1 MRPRP
6 SRPRRGPAIVTTLRN
21 AGPSLDSFV
30 AYHLAIGFARLYLF
44 FDDPND
50 PDLARVAGNNR
61 VTVIRNDAKLQ
72 EIWKTLPAWNDQAD
86 FIKTEV
92 MARQVLNAAYA
103 MKLARAAGHNWLL
116 HIDADELFYS
126 PGETAAQ
133 HFARLDDFDADTI
146 LYDNLE
152 AMMECDEAADPFRE
166 VTLFKTA
173 IKTLQDRGQWNQVAG
188 LTMDIPQIQKR
199 FFNFYVNGKSSVR
212 LASTHMEPSGV
223 HVFGS
228 RTATCR
234 GGRTQH
240 HFILHYAC
248 CGFSN
253 FWMKYKTLGHFSDVW
268 WNREDIAK
276 TIGPFHLRSRDLI
289 NMDDREGALALYRSR
304 LVMVDPVKISR
315 LLITGLMQ
323 RITGPAELLA
333 GLKPA
338 RSAV

>member
-6 SRPRRGPAIVTTLRN
+6 SKPRRGPALVTTLRN
-21 AGPSLDSFV
+21 VGPSLDSFV
-30 AYHLAIGFARLYLF
+30 AYHLGIGFSRLYLF
-44 FDDPND
+44 FDDPGD

-61 VTVIRNDAKLQ
+61 VTAIRNDAKLQ
-72 EIWKTLPAWNDQAD
+72 EVWKTLPSWADQGE

-126 PGETAAQ
+126 PGESAAQ

-152 AMMECDEAADPFRE
+152 AMTESDEVADPFRE
-166 VTLFKTA
+166 VTLFKTP
-173 IKTLQDRGQWNQVAG
+173 IKTLEDRGQMTHLAA
-188 LTMDIPQIQKR
+188 LTMDVPQLQER
-199 FFNFYVNGKSSVR
+199 FFTFYINGKSSVR
-212 LASTHMEPSGV
+212 LSSLNMEPAGV

-228 RTATCR
+228 RTATCY

-248 CGFSN
+248 CGFEN

-268 WNREDIAK
+268 WNYQEIAK
-276 TIGPFHLRSRDLI
+276 SIGSFHLRSRDLV
-289 NMDDREGALALYRSR
+289 NMDNRDQAMALYRSR
-304 LVMVDPVKISR
+304 QVMTDPVKINR
-315 LLITGLMQ
+315 LLATGLMQ

-333 GLKPA
+333 GRKPA
-338 RSAV
+338 R

>member
-6 SRPRRGPAIVTTLRN
+6 SKPRRGPALVTTLRN
-21 AGPSLDSFV
+21 VGPSLDSFV
-30 AYHLAIGFARLYLF
+30 AYHLGIGFARLYLF

-61 VTVIRNDAKLQ
+61 VTAIRSDAKLQ
-72 EIWKTLPAWNDQAD
+72 EIWKTLPSWNDQAEH
-86 FIKTEV
+86 IKTEV

-126 PGETAAQ
+126 PGESAAQ

-152 AMMECDEAADPFRE
+152 GMTETDETPDPFRE

-173 IKTLQDRGQWNQVAG
+173 IKTLEDRGQLGQLGA
-188 LTMDIPQIQKR
+188 LTMDVPQLQGR
-199 FFNFYVNGKSSVR
+199 FFTFYINGKSSVR
-212 LASTHMEPSGV
+212 LSSTYMEPAGV
-223 HVFGS
+223 HMFGS
-228 RTATCR
+228 RTAACR

-240 HFILHYAC
+240 QFILHYAC
-248 CGFSN
+248 CGFEN

-268 WNREDIAK
+268 WNHEDIAK
-276 TIGPFHLRSRDLI
+276 AIGPFHLRSRDLI
-289 NMDDREGALALYRSR
+289 NMDDRAGALALYRTR
-304 LVMVDPVKISR
+304 QVLTDPVKINR
-315 LLITGLMQ
+315 LLATGLMQ
-323 RITGPAELLA
+323 RITGPSDFLA
-333 GLKPA
+333 SLKPA
-338 RSAV
+338 G